1 MQTGTVN
8 LSILAN
14 FSATNLLSAVAADF
28 NGKTCGGMCIKVL
41 SRSGKVLFRRCRN
54 NKNFVKVFTIEMD
67 TIWLGKTRE
76 IEDLVP
82 KFQDLT
88 ITKPKSAVLQNV
100 TAMKLSATAYFKA
113 QKAHLHLDI
122 YTLCQDGAIKFD
134 DDEIV
139 SRNRSMKLFLRVRT
153 HFP

>member
-1 MQTGTVN
+1 
-8 LSILAN
+8 
-14 FSATNLLSAVAADF
+14 
-28 NGKTCGGMCIKVL
+28 
-41 SRSGKVLFRRCRN
+41 
-54 NKNFVKVFTIEMD
+54 MD

-82 KFQDLT
+82 KFQISEIRCVAKRDCNEAPRHGL
-88 ITKPKSAVLQNV
+88 A
-100 TAMKLSATAYFKA
+100 KA

>member
-1 MQTGTVN
+1 
-8 LSILAN
+8 
-14 FSATNLLSAVAADF
+14 
-28 NGKTCGGMCIKVL
+28 MCIKVL

-76 IEDLVP
+76 IKDLVP
-82 KFQDLT
+82 KFQDFT

-139 SRNRSMKLFLRVRT
+139 SRNRSMKLSLRVRT